1 MSAISYHN
9 TVQNLFPQKDSIP
22 AFPQKDSIIENS
34 TAKKST
40 RNFYWYFRPI
50 AIFFRLTGNLPLKNL
65 HSKHSQDV
73 QFGYCT
79 IPVLYVFFLLGASL
93 AALAYFYDW
102 GAFVPLLHER
112 DYAIM
117 LIYLFLIIFRSLM
130 CWGFTLT
137 TSRDFAKLIR
147 LLDEFDERRLDCFP
161 DICAGERN
169 LYKWTVVPMIFSIF
183 CMSIMNAELIIFY
196 IVIMHPQVPL
206 YYYSLIAAFS
216 ILSTW
221 QIAPSLLYTYFS
233 YSIKSNFE
241 SINTTFTQMFALHEW
256 YLDKDMDDITI
267 NITTKIRNIRAL
279 HGMMSDA
286 NLFPQK
292 DSIIENSTAKKSTR
306 NFYWYFRPIAIF
318 FRLTGNLPLKNLH
331 SKHSQDV
338 QFGYC
343 TIPVLYVFFLLGA
356 SLAALAYF
364 YDWGAFVPLLHERD
378 YAIML
383 IYLFLII
390 FRSLMCWGFTL
401 TTSRDFAKLIRLLD
415 EFDERSIKSNFESI
429 NTTFTQMFALHEW
442 YLDKDLDDIT
452 INMTTKIRNIR
463 ALHGMM
469 SDAVN
474 LLNKCYERNEV
485 TAETEDAKIEQ
496 IENRQLRNRENIQPP
511 ARYRDDIVACAA
523 VVEEPQTYEEAKSSN
538 EMQAEYIAAS
548 DAVAEI
554 VWLRNFLKEIKISKV
569 VASAPPAPDEDAI
582 IQNITRKRSTATK
595 SFYWYFRPVAIFLRL
610 LGNLPL
616 KNLHSGNCHD
626 VQFSYCSIPVLYVLI
641 LFSGSLTAIAH
652 FHDWII
658 FVTLVLVRDHI
669 LLLVYMLLII
679 FRSLFC
685 CIFSL
690 KTSKNFAKLIKLLDE
705 FDERRMDYFPNVR
718 VPNRT
723 LLQWTISPMLYGTF
737 TMSIMVGELTFFYL
751 AVMQPKTS
759 LEYYTLIVAFCVFS
773 TWQVAPS
780 FLYTYFCYSIRS
792 NFKIINKTFKEVF
805 SLDEWY
811 LDKEID
817 DITIDMT
824 IKMRKIRAL
833 H

>member
-1 MSAISYHN
+1 MFAITSN
-9 TVQNLFPQKDSIP
+9 TVQ
-22 AFPQKDSIIENS
+22 
-34 TAKKST
+34 
-40 RNFYWYFRPI
+40 
-50 AIFFRLTGNLPLKNL
+50 
-65 HSKHSQDV
+65 
-73 QFGYCT
+73 
-79 IPVLYVFFLLGASL
+79 
-93 AALAYFYDW
+93 
-102 GAFVPLLHER
+102 
-112 DYAIM
+112 
-117 LIYLFLIIFRSLM
+117 
-130 CWGFTLT
+130 
-137 TSRDFAKLIR
+137 
-147 LLDEFDERRLDCFP
+147 
-161 DICAGERN
+161 
-169 LYKWTVVPMIFSIF
+169 
-183 CMSIMNAELIIFY
+183 
-196 IVIMHPQVPL
+196 
-206 YYYSLIAAFS
+206 
-216 ILSTW
+216 
-221 QIAPSLLYTYFS
+221 
-233 YSIKSNFE
+233 
-241 SINTTFTQMFALHEW
+241 
-256 YLDKDMDDITI
+256 
-267 NITTKIRNIRAL
+267 
-279 HGMMSDA
+279 
-286 NLFPQK
+286 
-292 DSIIENSTAKKSTR
+292 
-306 NFYWYFRPIAIF
+306 
-318 FRLTGNLPLKNLH
+318 
-331 SKHSQDV
+331 
-338 QFGYC
+338 
-343 TIPVLYVFFLLGA
+343 
-356 SLAALAYF
+356 
-364 YDWGAFVPLLHERD
+364 
-378 YAIML
+378 
-383 IYLFLII
+383 
-390 FRSLMCWGFTL
+390 
-401 TTSRDFAKLIRLLD
+401 
-415 EFDERSIKSNFESI
+415 
-429 NTTFTQMFALHEW
+429 
-442 YLDKDLDDIT
+442 
-452 INMTTKIRNIR
+452 
-463 ALHGMM
+463 
-469 SDAVN
+469 
-474 LLNKCYERNEV
+474 
-485 TAETEDAKIEQ
+485 
-496 IENRQLRNRENIQPP
+496 
-511 ARYRDDIVACAA
+511 
-523 VVEEPQTYEEAKSSN
+523 
-538 EMQAEYIAAS
+538 
-548 DAVAEI
+548 
-554 VWLRNFLKEIKISKV
+554 KV

-616 KNLHSGNCHD
+616 KNLHSRNCHD

-833 H
+833 HGMMTDAVKLLNKCYGGYMVTSCIFLVITSVIKLYIFFYLSGSFYILLFGEMLCSVYLILISHIMADEVSFF

>member
-1 MSAISYHN
+1 MFAITSN
-9 TVQNLFPQKDSIP
+9 TVQ
-22 AFPQKDSIIENS
+22 
-34 TAKKST
+34 
-40 RNFYWYFRPI
+40 
-50 AIFFRLTGNLPLKNL
+50 
-65 HSKHSQDV
+65 
-73 QFGYCT
+73 
-79 IPVLYVFFLLGASL
+79 
-93 AALAYFYDW
+93 
-102 GAFVPLLHER
+102 
-112 DYAIM
+112 
-117 LIYLFLIIFRSLM
+117 
-130 CWGFTLT
+130 
-137 TSRDFAKLIR
+137 
-147 LLDEFDERRLDCFP
+147 
-161 DICAGERN
+161 
-169 LYKWTVVPMIFSIF
+169 
-183 CMSIMNAELIIFY
+183 
-196 IVIMHPQVPL
+196 
-206 YYYSLIAAFS
+206 
-216 ILSTW
+216 
-221 QIAPSLLYTYFS
+221 
-233 YSIKSNFE
+233 
-241 SINTTFTQMFALHEW
+241 
-256 YLDKDMDDITI
+256 
-267 NITTKIRNIRAL
+267 
-279 HGMMSDA
+279 
-286 NLFPQK
+286 
-292 DSIIENSTAKKSTR
+292 
-306 NFYWYFRPIAIF
+306 
-318 FRLTGNLPLKNLH
+318 
-331 SKHSQDV
+331 
-338 QFGYC
+338 
-343 TIPVLYVFFLLGA
+343 
-356 SLAALAYF
+356 
-364 YDWGAFVPLLHERD
+364 
-378 YAIML
+378 
-383 IYLFLII
+383 
-390 FRSLMCWGFTL
+390 
-401 TTSRDFAKLIRLLD
+401 
-415 EFDERSIKSNFESI
+415 
-429 NTTFTQMFALHEW
+429 
-442 YLDKDLDDIT
+442 
-452 INMTTKIRNIR
+452 
-463 ALHGMM
+463 
-469 SDAVN
+469 
-474 LLNKCYERNEV
+474 
-485 TAETEDAKIEQ
+485 
-496 IENRQLRNRENIQPP
+496 
-511 ARYRDDIVACAA
+511 
-523 VVEEPQTYEEAKSSN
+523 
-538 EMQAEYIAAS
+538 
-548 DAVAEI
+548 
-554 VWLRNFLKEIKISKV
+554 KV

-833 H
+833 HDITPYKALFDESRWDVLIEQFRQENYRLFQLASQSVFTVALQAGLSALKTPQCYTKDCDNKNPGCPVCQEYLNKLAENLPFAHCSQSRLYCHISGLPLNENNQPMMLPNGFVYGERIVMLMQTGQVILPIESRRLDM

>member
-9 TVQNLFPQKDSIP
+9 TVQNL
-22 AFPQKDSIIENS
+22 FPQKDSIIENS

-286 NLFPQK
+286 
-292 DSIIENSTAKKSTR
+292 
-306 NFYWYFRPIAIF
+306 
-318 FRLTGNLPLKNLH
+318 
-331 SKHSQDV
+331 
-338 QFGYC
+338 
-343 TIPVLYVFFLLGA
+343 
-356 SLAALAYF
+356 
-364 YDWGAFVPLLHERD
+364 
-378 YAIML
+378 
-383 IYLFLII
+383 
-390 FRSLMCWGFTL
+390 
-401 TTSRDFAKLIRLLD
+401 
-415 EFDERSIKSNFESI
+415 
-429 NTTFTQMFALHEW
+429 
-442 YLDKDLDDIT
+442 
-452 INMTTKIRNIR
+452 
-463 ALHGMM
+463 
-469 SDAVN
+469 VN
-474 LLNKCYERNEV
+474 LLNKCYGSYMMTSCGFLVV
-485 TAETEDAKIEQ
+485 TSVMK
-496 IENRQLRNRENIQPP
+496 L
-511 ARYRDDIVACAA
+511 Y
-523 VVEEPQTYEEAKSSN
+523 
-538 EMQAEYIAAS
+538 
-548 DAVAEI
+548 
-554 VWLRNFLKEIKISKV
+554 
-569 VASAPPAPDEDAI
+569 
-582 IQNITRKRSTATK
+582 
-595 SFYWYFRPVAIFLRL
+595 IFLYVATNVYSIL
-610 LGNLPL
+610 FGEMLCSVYLIFIS
-616 KNLHSGNCHD
+616 HSIADEVSAFQKIYIFFNQID
-626 VQFSYCSIPVLYVLI
+626 LNQFSVIFLLCSTVY
-641 LFSGSLTAIAH
+641 
-652 FHDWII
+652 
-658 FVTLVLVRDHI
+658 FVYH
-669 LLLVYMLLII
+669 Y
-679 FRSLFC
+679 
-685 CIFSL
+685 
-690 KTSKNFAKLIKLLDE
+690 
-705 FDERRMDYFPNVR
+705 
-718 VPNRT
+718 
-723 LLQWTISPMLYGTF
+723 
-737 TMSIMVGELTFFYL
+737 
-751 AVMQPKTS
+751 
-759 LEYYTLIVAFCVFS
+759 
-773 TWQVAPS
+773 
-780 FLYTYFCYSIRS
+780 
-792 NFKIINKTFKEVF
+792 
-805 SLDEWY
+805 
-811 LDKEID
+811 
-817 DITIDMT
+817 
-824 IKMRKIRAL
+824 
-833 H
+833 